1 MTTTNRFIQENRNML
16 LQLRLALGFLVLALS
31 LTGCVVYEPVPAM
44 ASAPASFDRSWNAA
58 LGAAQDVGIAVTAA
72 DRSRG
77 LIQGRR
83 NTANATITLIPQA
96 NGSLRVQFDAQGLG
110 PQDQGLE
117 DRFVQAYNR
126 RMGR

>member
-1 MTTTNRFIQENRNML
+1 ML
-16 LQLRLALGFLVLALS
+16 LMKLRRTLGGHILLALLLA
-31 LTGCVVYEPVPAM
+31 GCVVYEPVAVMPG
-44 ASAPASFDRSWNAA
+44 APASFDRSWNAA

-72 DRSRG
+72 DRSSG
-77 LIQGRR
+77 LIQGRH
-83 NTANATITLIPQA
+83 NAATATIAVIPQA
-96 NGSLRVQFDAQGLG
+96 DGRLRIQFDARGLG